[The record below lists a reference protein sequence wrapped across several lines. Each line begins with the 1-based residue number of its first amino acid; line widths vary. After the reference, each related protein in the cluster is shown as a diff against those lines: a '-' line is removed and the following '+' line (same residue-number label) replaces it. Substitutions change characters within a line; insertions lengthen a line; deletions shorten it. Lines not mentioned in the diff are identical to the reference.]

1 MYLHPTSAA
10 GRGDGTQG
18 LDRAGLMQYG
28 VVGGIITMYASY
40 AVDFAVFERAAVL
53 LALNVKVIL
62 TPPFILH

>member
-40 AVDFAVFERAAVL
+40 AVDFAVFERAAVRRS
-53 LALNVKVIL
+53 VY
-62 TPPFILH
+62 FISDSSYKIH